1 MNAMS
6 SASDNAKD
14 LKKKLSTTYNRKR
27 QAKITSK
34 TVAPLPPCQLLRV
47 SALTLL
53 WWLQYRL
60 LFKFF
65 PRSNSFFSRVR
76 QSVRLSRLVYLFL
89 F

>member
-34 TVAPLPPCQLLRV
+34 AVAPLPPCQLLRFESFRFDASMVAAV
-47 SALTLL
+47 SIVFQKDSA
-53 WWLQYRL
+53 
-60 LFKFF
+60 
-65 PRSNSFFSRVR
+65 V
-76 QSVRLSRLVYLFL
+76 
-89 F
+89 